1 MRVLRRNCGREV
13 SLLVPLLA
21 QSRDPP
27 TQGVLTGHKVA
38 LPSRVPTSTIL
49 ERTVERCTGVQ
60 AYCHNGNDTEE
71 LSEVQWMDT
80 SLSDLLKCAIPP
92 PHFTFAF
99 NLLNRQN

>member
-71 LSEVQWMDT
+71 LSEVRRFWHKVIRIGHRAC
-80 SLSDLLKCAIPP
+80 SYPVRP
-92 PHFTFAF
+92 
-99 NLLNRQN
+99 